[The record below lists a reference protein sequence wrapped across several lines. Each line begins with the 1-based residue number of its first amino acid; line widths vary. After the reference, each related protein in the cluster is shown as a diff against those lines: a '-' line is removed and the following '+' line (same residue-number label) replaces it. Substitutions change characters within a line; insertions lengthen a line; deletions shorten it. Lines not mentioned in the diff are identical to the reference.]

1 MNSFES
7 SRLEYATQ
15 REAEELY
22 GPVQAACREVLA
34 TLLTVRSEITNNGVE
49 HTSADLVELT
59 RIAFAQA
66 WRPRRE
72 PPFPTD

>member
-1 MNSFES
+1 MNSYDN
-7 SRLEYATQ
+7 RLEAQMQ

-22 GPVQAACREVLA
+22 SPVQAACREVLA
-34 TLLTVRSEITNNGVE
+34 TLLTVRSELTNNGVE

-59 RIAFAQA
+59 RIGFAQA

-72 PPFPTD
+72 SPFPAD

>member
-1 MNSFES
+1 MNSYDN
-7 SRLEYATQ
+7 RLEAQMQ

-22 GPVQAACREVLA
+22 SPVQAACREVLA
-34 TLLTVRSEITNNGVE
+34 TLLTVRSELTNNGVE

-66 WRPRRE
+66 WRPHRE
-72 PPFPTD
+72 PTFPAD